1 MKGHT
6 RHQVGSPIGWPKYLA
21 ISLVVSALVTAC
33 VGSGASPDPS
43 VSANPTATASAS
55 TSVTPEA
62 SPTASPSPFT
72 SASESPSAEAT
83 ETAAASPQPS
93 TGSLALGRWTGITWK
108 AVGQIPELA
117 QATGDSTD
125 TYSASDVYGWSGG
138 YVGFRTVATQGQ
150 RSDSFALTSTSSSDA
165 THWSAGRAMDVAG
178 LAYAIEITS
187 VVEGPASLVAVGRIT
202 GMACGGPPT
211 VAAMW
216 TSADGLAWSR
226 VTPPAD
232 FTSATVYTVEG
243 GTAGF
248 IATGIMKD
256 SVTQGLWIS
265 PDGRSWHSVA
275 LPKSVFG
282 EVVVQGA
289 TGFGG
294 GYVLSGAI
302 RGDDGCGGPRYV
314 TPSLWW
320 SPGGTAWTRATLP
333 GAAPVAD
340 SWMTV
345 TKVSD
350 QALMAI
356 ANEWDAATQVSSI
369 KVWLTADGRTWK
381 QIQHPSSMLQSTIRS
396 DGRHGLAVI
405 EPTLE
410 GVQTDGPV
418 SVIAVDD
425 DLSVRIL
432 KQDGVVPME
441 SQGVNS
447 WGTTLGPAGLVMMST
462 DSTMLWLGV
471 PTAR

>member
-1 MKGHT
+1 MKGLT
-6 RHQVGSPIGWPKYLA
+6 PHQIVSPIGWPGYLA
-21 ISLVVSALVTAC
+21 IFLITSALVAAC
-33 VGSGASPDPS
+33 VGSGASPSPSLSASPIATGSASTSAPSEAAPS
-43 VSANPTATASAS
+43 VSALPDTSASAS
-55 TSVTPEA
+55 ASAQAGETANA
-62 SPTASPSPFT
+62 SPEPPT
-72 SASESPSAEAT
+72 ESLVP
-83 ETAAASPQPS
+83 
-93 TGSLALGRWTGITWK
+93 GRWTGITWK
-108 AVGQIPELA
+108 ALGQIPELA

-125 TYSASDVYGWSGG
+125 TYTASDVYGWSRG

-150 RSDSFALTSTSSSDA
+150 RSDSFTVTSTSSSDA
-165 THWSAGRAMDVAG
+165 SHWTAGRAMNVAG
-178 LAYAIEITS
+178 LTYALEITS
-187 VVEGPASLVAVGRIT
+187 VVEGPAGLLAIGRIT

-216 TSADGLAWSR
+216 TSVDGLTWSR

-232 FTSATVYTVEG
+232 FTSATVYTVDG

-248 IATGIMKD
+248 IATGVMKD
-256 SVTQGLWIS
+256 GVTQGLWIS
-265 PDGRSWHSVA
+265 ADGRTWHSVA

-294 GYVLSGAI
+294 GFVLSGAI

-333 GAAPVAD
+333 GVAPVTD

-369 KVWLTADGRTWK
+369 KVWLSGDGRIWK

-396 DGRHGLAVI
+396 DGKQGLAVI

-410 GVQTDGPV
+410 GAQTDGPV

-432 KQDGVVPME
+432 KEDGAVPME
-441 SQGVNS
+441 SQGVNP

-462 DSTMLWLGV
+462 DATMLWLGV
-471 PTAR
+471 PTAP